1 MKDRNGVCVLLEAH
15 VRAHSTAVLLAKVV
29 IIKFN
34 KRTRKKGSGAT
45 QKKGNNYVLPLG
57 AG

>member
-15 VRAHSTAVLLAKVV
+15 VRAHSTAVLLAKVA

-34 KRTRKKGSGAT
+34 KRVRRRGGTKER
-45 QKKGNNYVLPLG
+45 Q
-57 AG
+57 